1 MLPATEREREIERG
15 VTQSQLGSGREKSG
29 GAPSTAYV
37 QGRSV
42 LDRWLGRVVEVSQ
55 WFHDLTPRNLG
66 SRAAISRRSGGTTA
80 IPPSVVVSAAARV
93 AHGKDF
99 SM

>member
-1 MLPATEREREIERG
+1 
-15 VTQSQLGSGREKSG
+15 
-29 GAPSTAYV
+29 
-37 QGRSV
+37 
-42 LDRWLGRVVEVSQ
+42 VSQ